1 MTAEVLRRAT
11 SSTPVA
17 AVQRPAATRP
27 LPDPL
32 ESDADRSVAQANADA
47 AHVVVRALVNNG
59 VRRAIVSPG
68 SRSTPLAVALG
79 PGLNRL
85 GAALVLTGLYGA
97 GLEVAQM
104 VGDAGREGSLLDI
117 AANLSGAMAGLVLV
131 AILRGDRPLFRRD
144 NC

>member
-1 MTAEVLRRAT
+1 MKALLRHSAVRIFGAL
-11 SSTPVA
+11 SALAIA
-17 AVQRPAATRP
+17 ALIVWLSVIPAAETP
-27 LPDPL
+27 APQW
-32 ESDADRSVAQANADA
+32 SDKLKHFIAYA
-47 AHVVVRALVNNG
+47 ALTA
-59 VRRAIVSPG
+59 
-68 SRSTPLAVALG
+68 PLAVALG

>member
-1 MTAEVLRRAT
+1 MFVELGHFALIMALAVALLQAT
-11 SSTPVA
+11 VPLWGA
-17 AVQRPAATRP
+17 HARHPQAMALAGPAAN
-27 LPDPL
+27 LQL
-32 ESDADRSVAQANADA
+32 VLVVIAYA
-47 AHVVVRALVNNG
+47 ALTA
-59 VRRAIVSPG
+59 
-68 SRSTPLAVALG
+68 PLAVALG